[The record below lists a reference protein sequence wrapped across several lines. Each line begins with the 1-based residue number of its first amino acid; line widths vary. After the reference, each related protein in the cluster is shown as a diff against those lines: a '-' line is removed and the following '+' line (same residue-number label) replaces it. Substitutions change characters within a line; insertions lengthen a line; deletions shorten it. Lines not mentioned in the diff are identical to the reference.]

1 MTVIDLVTDIDAPI
15 ERVFDLARD
24 LDLHAASMAHTGER
38 AVAGRT
44 TGRVEV
50 GDTVTWRARHFGLWW
65 SLTSRITAVEAP
77 VRFED
82 VQEGGPFAWF
92 LHEHRFESI
101 GVAATRMRDHWEH
114 RSRLG
119 VLGRLVDHLVLGRY
133 MRSLLETRNAA
144 LKHAAETPLSGS
156 LSNGRTGALGGSSA
170 LTTIVGVSRGCRSRT
185 AGRRRHRGPA

>member
-1 MTVIDLVTDIDAPI
+1 MTVIDLTTDIDAPI

-82 VQEGGPFAWF
+82 VQERGPFAWF
-92 LHEHRFESI
+92 RHEHRLEAV
-101 GVAATRMRDHWEH
+101 GGGTR
-114 RSRLG
+114 
-119 VLGRLVDHLVLGRY
+119 
-133 MRSLLETRNAA
+133 
-144 LKHAAETPLSGS
+144 
-156 LSNGRTGALGGSSA
+156 
-170 LTTIVGVSRGCRSRT
+170 
-185 AGRRRHRGPA
+185 